1 MIYLTFVVFQRHQVD
16 ALKPKHISH
25 QHIRKYKYT
34 HHHHHHHGTNL
45 HYSSLNNIG
54 RGGGRSQKEQS
65 TPSNNPRASKKLLQ
79 SMRLLYLTYY
89 ASLGALMRK

>member
-1 MIYLTFVVFQRHQVD
+1 MIYLTFVVFQIHQVD

-25 QHIRKYKYT
+25 QHKRKYT
-34 HHHHHHHGTNL
+34 HHHHHHNHGTNL
-45 HYSSLNNIG
+45 HYSSLNNIE
-54 RGGGRSQKEQS
+54 RGGGTVQK
-65 TPSNNPRASKKLLQ
+65 TPPSLSSPRASKKLLQ